1 MVADRLTRDLADDY
15 EDDPVLA
22 GMSVPHVKVAEATM
36 TLRYAVSDV
45 VEAEPA
51 LPDPVKVGVAWH
63 GTVTKKVLP
72 GVLRKLGISGD
83 DRQTLLQAISIKR
96 PTVSA
101 TERALKGSPAELLDV
116 TVESAL
122 ESWTNIPAELQHRLG
137 GKLAFRAEMKA
148 AAGTALEAFLAQES
162 GHRVLAAVL
171 ASTIQVNVA
180 AADLPDDPHRMQEIQ
195 LTVTGEDLELFA
207 FDDQEG

>member
-1 MVADRLTRDLADDY
+1 
-15 EDDPVLA
+15 
-22 GMSVPHVKVAEATM
+22 M
-36 TLRYAVSDV
+36 TLRYAVSDI
-45 VEAEPA
+45 VEAAPA
-51 LPDPVKVGVAWH
+51 PPDPVKVGIEWQAAVAKR
-63 GTVTKKVLP
+63 VVP
-72 GVLRKLGISGD
+72 GVLRKLDITGD

-101 TERALKGSPAELLDV
+101 TEKALKGSPAELLDI

-122 ESWTNIPAELQHRLG
+122 ESWVNIPAELQHRLG
-137 GKLAFRAEMKA
+137 GKLAFRAEVKA
-148 AAGTALEAFLAQES
+148 AATTAWEAFLAQES
-162 GHRVLAAVL
+162 EHRVLAAVL

-195 LTVTGEDLELFA
+195 LTVTGDDLELFT